1 MHISYDCD
9 CCLSLV
15 LLLPHLPLSLH
26 PLLLPVLSTISVV
39 IDILW
44 CVKRDVA
51 EQSKAKQKSY
61 KVVVSS
67 RRGAAIYVEL
77 LAGKN
82 AFWAPIDGD
91 L

>member
-1 MHISYDCD
+1 MIMIVVYLLFSFCHIFL
-9 CCLSLV
+9 CLFIRFFFQYYPQLV
-15 LLLPHLPLSLH
+15 L
-26 PLLLPVLSTISVV
+26 II

-61 KVVVSS
+61 KVVVPS
-67 RRGAAIYVEL
+67 RRGAARYVEL